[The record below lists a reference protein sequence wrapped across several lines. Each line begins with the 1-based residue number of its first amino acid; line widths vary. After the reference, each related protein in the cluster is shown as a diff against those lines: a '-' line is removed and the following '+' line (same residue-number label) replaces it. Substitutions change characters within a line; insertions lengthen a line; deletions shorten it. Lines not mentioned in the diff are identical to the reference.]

1 MGYMKAIDQTLVPD
15 GGHAADAAHA
25 HGDPSSQHGY
35 SSNKDAYLRRLRRI
49 EGQVRGIARMV
60 EEDKYCIDIL
70 TQLNSA
76 TSALK
81 AVGVG
86 LLDGHARHC
95 LRESFEQ
102 GEGDA
107 KVDEMVAAMARF
119 VGR

>member
-1 MGYMKAIDQTLVPD
+1 MYGYAM
-15 GGHAADAAHA
+15 
-25 HGDPSSQHGY
+25 
-35 SSNKDAYLRRLRRI
+35 NKEDLLGRLKRV
-49 EGQVRGIARMV
+49 EGQVRGLQRMI

-70 TQLNSA
+70 TQLNSVTA
-76 TSALK
+76 ALK

-86 LLDGHARHC
+86 LLDSHARHC

-107 KVDEMVAAMARF
+107 KVDEMVSAMARF

>member
-1 MGYMKAIDQTLVPD
+1 MYGYAMNKPD
-15 GGHAADAAHA
+15 LLG
-25 HGDPSSQHGY
+25 
-35 SSNKDAYLRRLRRI
+35 RLKRI
-49 EGQVRGIARMV
+49 EGQVRGLQRMID
-60 EEDKYCIDIL
+60 EDEYCIDIL
-70 TQLNSA
+70 TQLNSVTA
-76 TSALK
+76 ALK

-107 KVDEMVAAMARF
+107 KVDEMVAAVARF

>member
-1 MGYMKAIDQTLVPD
+1 MYGYAM
-15 GGHAADAAHA
+15 
-25 HGDPSSQHGY
+25 
-35 SSNKDAYLRRLRRI
+35 NKDDLLGRLKRI
-49 EGQVRGIARMV
+49 EGQVRGLRRMI

-76 TSALK
+76 TAALK

>member
-1 MGYMKAIDQTLVPD
+1 MYGYAMNKPD
-15 GGHAADAAHA
+15 LLG
-25 HGDPSSQHGY
+25 
-35 SSNKDAYLRRLRRI
+35 RLKRV
-49 EGQVRGIARMV
+49 EGQIRGLQRMV

-76 TSALK
+76 TAALK
-81 AVGVG
+81 AVGVR

>member
-1 MGYMKAIDQTLVPD
+1 MYGYAMK
-15 GGHAADAAHA
+15 
-25 HGDPSSQHGY
+25 
-35 SSNKDAYLRRLRRI
+35 KDELRGRLKRI
-49 EGQVRGIARMV
+49 EGQVRGLQRMI

-70 TQLNSA
+70 TQLNSVTA
-76 TSALK
+76 AIK

>member
-1 MGYMKAIDQTLVPD
+1 MYGYAMNKPD
-15 GGHAADAAHA
+15 LIG
-25 HGDPSSQHGY
+25 
-35 SSNKDAYLRRLRRI
+35 RLKRI
-49 EGQVRGIARMV
+49 EGQVRGLQRMV
-60 EEDKYCIDIL
+60 EEDEYCIDIL

-76 TSALK
+76 TAALK

-102 GEGDA
+102 GDGDA
-107 KVDEMVAAMARF
+107 KVDEMVAAVARF

>member
-1 MGYMKAIDQTLVPD
+1 MPGYAMNKEDLV
-15 GGHAADAAHA
+15 G
-25 HGDPSSQHGY
+25 
-35 SSNKDAYLRRLRRI
+35 RLKRV
-49 EGQVRGIARMV
+49 EGQVRGLQRMI
-60 EEDKYCIDIL
+60 EEDKYCIDVL
-70 TQLNSA
+70 TQLNSVSA
-76 TSALK
+76 ALK

>member
-1 MGYMKAIDQTLVPD
+1 M
-15 GGHAADAAHA
+15 
-25 HGDPSSQHGY
+25 HGY
-35 SSNKDAYLRRLRRI
+35 AMRKDDLLGRLKRI
-49 EGQVRGIARMV
+49 EGQVRGLQRMI

-76 TSALK
+76 TAALK